1 VRTVSALLGSARPG
15 CTDVLSARP
24 GRAKMLAGIVMAI
37 VTVGVVPAAVV
48 GLLTPAPAIAQNIG
62 QRVVDGVV
70 VDPGGANVPGA
81 TVFLKDLKTKLIRSF
96 TSDPT
101 GKFRFTQVDMAED
114 HELWAEKDG
123 HKSPV
128 KTVSQW
134 DARKDFQTEL
144 KLK

>member
-1 VRTVSALLGSARPG
+1 VSP
-15 CTDVLSARP
+15 
-24 GRAKMLAGIVMAI
+24 
-37 VTVGVVPAAVV
+37 PAA
-48 GLLTPAPAIAQNIG
+48 LAQNIG
-62 QRVVDGVV
+62 QRVVDGTV
-70 VDPGGANVPGA
+70 VDAGSSVVSGA
-81 TVFLKDLKTKLIRSF
+81 TVFLKDLKTKTIRSF
-96 TSDPT
+96 TSDPQ

-114 HELWAEKDG
+114 HELWAEKGG

>member
-1 VRTVSALLGSARPG
+1 MAIAILTTALLPAAM
-15 CTDVLSARP
+15 TAL
-24 GRAKMLAGIVMAI
+24 L
-37 VTVGVVPAAVV
+37 VPAQAH
-48 GLLTPAPAIAQNIG
+48 AQNIG
-62 QRVVDGVV
+62 QRVVDGLV
-70 VDPGGANVPGA
+70 VDGTGASVPGA

-96 TSDPT
+96 TSDPS

-114 HELWAEKDG
+114 HELWAEKAG

-134 DARKDFQTEL
+134 DARKDFETEL

>member
-1 VRTVSALLGSARPG
+1 VKPGSAQAGPLKTSPAPCG
-15 CTDVLSARP
+15 SAP
-24 GRAKMLAGIVMAI
+24 SAAVKMLAGLAFSILTAGAASL
-37 VTVGVVPAAVV
+37 TVAA
-48 GLLTPAPAIAQNIG
+48 LLSPAPAHAQNIG

-70 VDPGGANVPGA
+70 VDATGAAAPGA

-96 TSDPT
+96 TSDPS

-114 HELWAEKDG
+114 HELWAEKAG

-134 DARKDFQTEL
+134 DARKDFETEL

>member
-1 VRTVSALLGSARPG
+1 MKLTSDRKLANFALALFTAAALPATVAV
-15 CTDVLSARP
+15 VLSPPPAR
-24 GRAKMLAGIVMAI
+24 
-37 VTVGVVPAAVV
+37 
-48 GLLTPAPAIAQNIG
+48 AQNIG
-62 QRVVDGVV
+62 QRVVDGIV
-70 VDPGGANVPGA
+70 VDSSSAVVPGA

-96 TSDPT
+96 TSDPS

-114 HELWAEKDG
+114 HELWAEKAG

-134 DARKDFQTEL
+134 DARKDFETEL